1 MNWITITFISLSIAN
16 LIMFIYSVFI
26 INNLLD
32 CLRKYIKALENLK
45 RRVKNIEDTLDIN
58 TDNNFR
64 GKK

>member
-1 MNWITITFISLSIAN
+1 MNWITITFISLFLAN

>member
-1 MNWITITFISLSIAN
+1 MNWMIIIFVSLSIAN

>member
-1 MNWITITFISLSIAN
+1 MNWTIIIFVSLSIAN

>member
-1 MNWITITFISLSIAN
+1 MNWITITFISLFLAN

-45 RRVKNIEDTLDIN
+45 RRVKNIEDILDIN

>member
-1 MNWITITFISLSIAN
+1 MNWITIILASLSIAN
-16 LIMFIYSVFI
+16 LIMFIYSIFI

-32 CLRKYIKALENLK
+32 CLRKYVKTLENLK
-45 RRVKNIEDTLDIN
+45 RKVKNIEDILDIN

>member
-1 MNWITITFISLSIAN
+1 MNWITIILASLSLAN
-16 LIMFIYSVFI
+16 LIMFIYSIFI

-32 CLRKYIKALENLK
+32 CLRKYVKTLENLK
-45 RRVKNIEDTLDIN
+45 RKVKNIEDTLDIN

>member
-1 MNWITITFISLSIAN
+1 MNWITITFISLFLAN

-45 RRVKNIEDTLDIN
+45 RRVKNIEDTLNIN